1 MKVAIIGIPQAGKT
15 TVFNALTGAGAGE
28 FFRGDSKFNLAQVK
42 VPDQRLNLLAQIYL
56 SRKVTPA
63 EIEFIDLAIP
73 KGTWFEDTEV
83 ISNLRQVEAL
93 LEIVPLFTHAEGEI
107 NPVQDIQKIND
118 ELALADLVIIERRI
132 EAINH
137 QKGKKKTPQ
146 AEREEQLLD
155 SCRQSLEG
163 GESIKLMNLSDE
175 EEKLIRG
182 FGFLTAKPLIIAAN
196 VGEEELGLTD
206 YPRLNNL
213 KDYIQSKGYPFIVLG
228 GKIEAEIKELPEA
241 ERAEFL
247 EALGIKEPAID
258 NLIRTVYNALGLIS
272 FFTVGEK
279 EARAWTIQVGTPAAK
294 AAGKIHSDLE
304 RGFIRAEVIS
314 YENMM
319 SCGSKAVARSKGLLR
334 LEGKEYQF
342 QDGDVIEVRFNV

>member
-15 TVFNALTGAGAGE
+15 TVFNALTGAGANE

-42 VPDQRLNLLAQIYL
+42 VPDQRLSLLAQIYP

-63 EIEFIDLAIP
+63 EIEFIDLAVP
-73 KGTWFEDTEV
+73 KGAWFQDPEV

-118 ELALADLVIIERRI
+118 ELALADLVIIERRL

-146 AEREEQLLD
+146 DEREEQLLE

-213 KDYIQSKGYPFIVLG
+213 KDYTQSKGYPFIVLG

-247 EALGIKEPAID
+247 EALGIKEPAIN

-319 SCGSKAVARSKGLLR
+319 SCGSKAAARSKGLLR